1 MFMSI
6 KVTLYLTITAFL
18 TQKNYF
24 GVEAEQ
30 LRSQNSA
37 SHRDP
42 AQ

>member
-1 MFMSI
+1 MFMGI
-6 KVTLYLTITAFL
+6 KVTLYPALTAFL

-24 GVEAEQ
+24 GVEAEP
-30 LRSQNSA
+30 LHSQSSA